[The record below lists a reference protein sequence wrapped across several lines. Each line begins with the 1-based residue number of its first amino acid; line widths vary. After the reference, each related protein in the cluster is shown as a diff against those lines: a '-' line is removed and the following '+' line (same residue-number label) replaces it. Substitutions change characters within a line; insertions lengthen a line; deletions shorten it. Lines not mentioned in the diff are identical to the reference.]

1 MNSKFQ
7 DAQKR
12 MNSTENLIKGIEES
26 HKNNHEKENEL
37 KK

>member
-12 MNSTENLIKGIEES
+12 MNSTGNLIKGIESEK
-26 HKNNHEKENEL
+26 HNHEKENEL

>member
-7 DAQKR
+7 DAQRR
-12 MNSTENLIKGIEES
+12 MNSTGNLIKDIEEGQ
-26 HKNNHEKENEL
+26 KNNHEKENEL